1 MERLVITRDDRKD
14 KKMFTMINVCKCNI
28 CGKALLINDR
38 HTDKVI
44 IAKRS
49 MNELRYV
56 HHRCN
61 VTSATNK
68 ETNKA
73 RKTAT
78 TKANVLMT
86 VSFDVKKT
94 LVSSAYFVT
103 NDLLKHDN
111 HFKSFKLDNIQAISK
126 IIYHA
131 TQRFGNE
138 NIYNVNISSE
148 HLTGTV
154 KTTTN
159 THITECLQAMRKY
172 ETIIAKHNGIESK
185 TALNAKMK
193 FLALCNE

>member
-1 MERLVITRDDRKD
+1 
-14 KKMFTMINVCKCNI
+14 MFTMINVCNCNI
-28 CGKALLINDR
+28 CGKPVLINDR
-38 HTDKVI
+38 HTDKVV

-49 MNELRYV
+49 KNELRYV

-68 ETNKA
+68 DIVKA

-78 TKANVLMT
+78 TKAGVLMT

-138 NIYNVNISSE
+138 NIYNVNVSSE

-172 ETIIAKHNGIESK
+172 ETILAKHNGIESK
-185 TALNAKMK
+185 TARNAKMK

>member
-1 MERLVITRDDRKD
+1 MKS
-14 KKMFTMINVCKCNI
+14 MINVCSCKI
-28 CGKALLINDR
+28 CGKPVLINDI

-49 MNELRYV
+49 KNELRYV

-68 ETNKA
+68 DIVKA

-86 VSFDVKKT
+86 VSFDVKET
-94 LVSSAYFVT
+94 LVSSVYFVT

-138 NIYNVNISSE
+138 NIYNVNVSSE

-172 ETIIAKHNGIESK
+172 ETIVAKHNGIESK